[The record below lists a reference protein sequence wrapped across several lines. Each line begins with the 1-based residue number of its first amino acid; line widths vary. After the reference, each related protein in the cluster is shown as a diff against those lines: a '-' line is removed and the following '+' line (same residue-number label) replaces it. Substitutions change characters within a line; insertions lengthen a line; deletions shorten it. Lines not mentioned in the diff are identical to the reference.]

1 MYRVLQQATP
11 NSLVLINEIFSSAA
25 LEDAVF
31 LATEIMRRILALDCL
46 CVCVTFLD
54 EVAALGP
61 TVVSM
66 VSTVVPENP
75 ALRTFKLIRRPAD
88 GRAYAIAIAEKHR
101 LTYRC
106 LKQRLA
112 S

>member
-1 MYRVLQQATP
+1 
-11 NSLVLINEIFSSAA
+11 
-25 LEDAVF
+25 
-31 LATEIMRRILALDCL
+31 MRRILALGCL

-61 TVVSM
+61 AVASM
-66 VSTVVPENP
+66 ASTVVPQNP
-75 ALRTFKLIRRPAD
+75 ALRTFKLVRRPAD
-88 GRAYAIAIAEKHR
+88 GRAYAMAIAEKHQ
-101 LTYRC
+101 LTYRS